1 MVITIGDLHMKNG
14 KKISN
19 GIIMRERIDYRASSL
34 LVYLPWTL
42 CSKAKWENLL
52 SLSYC
57 ATHFVLSKRCLDKK
71 NDSLYIYNSEKTKID
86 VLKKHLSILIFQRLD
101 IYCNFSTL
109 WNTKKPICII
119 CGRWSWPPNWSHLEV
134 SLICW
139 KFVISTNS
147 HPALWLDRRTVKK
160 QLLTP
165 LHAHKVWKVVLPT
178 ERKKYLSFSK
188 KLQIVSF
195 LGSKILAEI
204 QMHNIMIH
212 NYGCMIF

>member
-1 MVITIGDLHMKNG
+1 MFK
-14 KKISN
+14 
-19 GIIMRERIDYRASSL
+19 
-34 LVYLPWTL
+34 
-42 CSKAKWENLL
+42 
-52 SLSYC
+52 
-57 ATHFVLSKRCLDKK
+57 
-71 NDSLYIYNSEKTKID
+71 
-86 VLKKHLSILIFQRLD
+86 KKHLSILIFQRLD

>member
-1 MVITIGDLHMKNG
+1 MQHILGFQKGALIRKMIPSTSTILQWKDQN
-14 KKISN
+14 
-19 GIIMRERIDYRASSL
+19 
-34 LVYLPWTL
+34 
-42 CSKAKWENLL
+42 
-52 SLSYC
+52 
-57 ATHFVLSKRCLDKK
+57 RCF
-71 NDSLYIYNSEKTKID
+71 
-86 VLKKHLSILIFQRLD
+86 KKHLSILIFQRLD

-165 LHAHKVWKVVLPT
+165 LHAHKVWQVVLNSST
-178 ERKKYLSFSK
+178 TYLLKGKNIYHFQKSFK
-188 KLQIVSF
+188 IESF

-204 QMHNIMIH
+204 QMHYIMIH